1 MQKMKEMQKMLN
13 ISFIVENVECH
24 DIIKNLF
31 DNSIVSS
38 DTIINKFFK
47 N

>member
-1 MQKMKEMQKMLN
+1 MQKMNKMQKMQN
-13 ISFIVENVECH
+13 ISFIVENVECD

-38 DTIINKFFK
+38 DTIINKF
-47 N
+47 